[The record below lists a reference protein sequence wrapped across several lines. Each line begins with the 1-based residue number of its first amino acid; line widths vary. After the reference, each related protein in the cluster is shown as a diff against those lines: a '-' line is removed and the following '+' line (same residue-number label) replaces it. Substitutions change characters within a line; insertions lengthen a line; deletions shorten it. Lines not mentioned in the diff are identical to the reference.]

1 VLRETDPQATSW
13 ELLLPEEQAATR
25 RAASGYSPSCKRLMP
40 TWTTSASSPPGECW
54 LTGGWAAE
62 VTMELVSL
70 DQPGQLHA

>member
-1 VLRETDPQATSW
+1 MLRETDPQATSW
-13 ELLLPEEQAATR
+13 ELLLPEE
-25 RAASGYSPSCKRLMP
+25 ASGYSPSCKRLMP

-54 LTGGWAAE
+54 LTGGWATE